1 MRSPISRSAGSGV
14 LGADT
19 AAGQPAKKTLDQ
31 LSMQFSKTVDKIQ
44 EALKPNSS
52 SAASALATLSTVSS
66 TLSVMAH
73 NLSLAAAHLK
83 QADVKGEV
91 QQAPALKAFFAS

>member
-1 MRSPISRSAGSGV
+1 
-14 LGADT
+14 
-19 AAGQPAKKTLDQ
+19 
-31 LSMQFSKTVDKIQ
+31 
-44 EALKPNSS
+44 
-52 SAASALATLSTVSS
+52 
-66 TLSVMAH
+66 MAH